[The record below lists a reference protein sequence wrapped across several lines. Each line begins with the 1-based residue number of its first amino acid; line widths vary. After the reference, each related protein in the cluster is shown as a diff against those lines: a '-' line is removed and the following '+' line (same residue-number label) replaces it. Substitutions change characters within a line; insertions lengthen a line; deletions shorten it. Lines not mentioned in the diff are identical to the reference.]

1 MFSIICGFVVGNA
14 YAGEEAELQDV
25 RYLATG
31 SGFQL
36 ELEFD
41 RPYKADGVTV
51 ELINHTVQ
59 VNLPKAY
66 YEQGKEL
73 QRVKDKKIKSIFTY
87 QVNAGLLRSRII
99 YYPAHPAK
107 DLEGRVKIEPKGNS
121 VFVSVVDSSVA
132 AAAPAPVTAREF
144 PVIPP
149 NDLNGELEKA
159 LEMAVPEDVEASSV
173 QTSSATD
180 ILSKDMDF
188 PAKLPEK
195 KVTAKQADEVIPAK
209 QEATA
214 KSEISEMPTE
224 GVAEKDI
231 PVLTEAKVSK
241 SEKEESSTYWRMA
254 MSLVVV
260 LVFAGALVIG
270 AKYWTRNR
278 VGAQDQTKIRVLTQH
293 HMGPKKSLAI
303 IQVAGESILIGVT
316 DHNINL
322 IKTLALLDEEIPTDT
337 PNSFAKEMTRAGIGE
352 DQIVDKVTTQIVAS
366 NKQLPPSEDDEFSFG
381 RIQSQIAD
389 RLKEMRSL

>member
-1 MFSIICGFVVGNA
+1 M
-14 YAGEEAELQDV
+14 
-25 RYLATG
+25 
-31 SGFQL
+31 
-36 ELEFD
+36 
-41 RPYKADGVTV
+41 
-51 ELINHTVQ
+51 
-59 VNLPKAY
+59 
-66 YEQGKEL
+66 
-73 QRVKDKKIKSIFTY
+73 
-87 QVNAGLLRSRII
+87 
-99 YYPAHPAK
+99 
-107 DLEGRVKIEPKGNS
+107 
-121 VFVSVVDSSVA
+121 
-132 AAAPAPVTAREF
+132 
-144 PVIPP
+144 
-149 NDLNGELEKA
+149 
-159 LEMAVPEDVEASSV
+159 
-173 QTSSATD
+173 
-180 ILSKDMDF
+180 
-188 PAKLPEK
+188 
-195 KVTAKQADEVIPAK
+195 
-209 QEATA
+209 
-214 KSEISEMPTE
+214 
-224 GVAEKDI
+224 
-231 PVLTEAKVSK
+231 TEAKVSK